1 MANLLLKNIG
11 TLVSGNMEEPIL
23 HADAIWIEEGLIKK
37 VGSLKD
43 MDEKTAN
50 TVIDCAGTTVTPGLI
65 DSHIHPVLG
74 DFTPRQKQLD
84 FLESE
89 VHGGVTTAIS
99 AGEVHLPGRPKDPA
113 GTKAL
118 AVLAAKAFAAFRPG
132 GMKVLGGSVILE
144 KGLVEKDFEE
154 LAREGVRVVG
164 EIGLG
169 SVKSPA
175 DAAPMVKWA
184 RNKGMVVMMHTGGT
198 SIPGSSTVG
207 LEQVLQSDPDIVS
220 HINGG
225 PTAVSIEEA
234 ENLITR
240 TSMAIEL
247 VHCGNIKAAVEI
259 GALIVKH
266 NALHR
271 VIIGND
277 APSGTGVVP
286 LGVLRVLS
294 LIAGM
299 TPIKPEQALCMA
311 TGNTARVYKLNRGT
325 VAEGKEADLVVMDAP
340 MGSVGQDALSALAAG
355 DVPAV
360 SMVLVDG
367 KIVVNISRNTP
378 PPVKKPTV
386 KNVGG

>member
-1 MANLLLKNIG
+1 MSKVLLKNIG
-11 TLVSGNMEEPIL
+11 TLVSGDIQKPIL
-23 HADAIWIEEGLIKK
+23 QADAIWIEEGLIKK
-37 VGSLKD
+37 VGFLKD
-43 MDEKTAN
+43 MDEKAAN
-50 TVIDCAGTTVTPGLI
+50 TVIDCAGTTVTPGLF
-65 DSHIHPVLG
+65 DSHVHPVLG
-74 DFTPRQKQLD
+74 DFTPRQKQQD

-118 AVLAAKAFAAFRPG
+118 AILAAKSFAAFRPG

-144 KGLVEKDFEE
+144 KGLVEKDFEDM
-154 LAREGVRVVG
+154 AKEGVRVVG

-169 SVKSPA
+169 SVKSPE

-184 RNKGMVVMMHTGGT
+184 RKNGMVVMMHTGGT
-198 SIPGSSTVG
+198 SIPGSTTVG
-207 LEQVLQSDPDIVS
+207 LQQVLGANPDIVS

-225 PTAVSIEEA
+225 PTACSIQEA
-234 ENLITR
+234 EKLITQ
-240 TSMAIEL
+240 TSMAIEF
-247 VHCGNIKAAVEI
+247 VHCGNMKTAVEI
-259 GALIVKH
+259 GSLLVKH

-271 VIIGND
+271 AIIGND

-294 LIAGM
+294 LLAGM
-299 TPIKPEQALCMA
+299 TPVKPEQALCMA
-311 TGNTARVYKLNRGT
+311 TGNTAKLYKLNRGILE
-325 VAEGKEADLVVMDAP
+325 AGREADIVVMDTP
-340 MGSVGQDALSALAAG
+340 MGSVGKDALAALAAG

-386 KNVGG
+386 AKG

>member
-1 MANLLLKNIG
+1 MSKVLLKNIG
-11 TLVSGNMEEPIL
+11 TLVSGDIQKPIL
-23 HADAIWIEEGLIKK
+23 QADAIWIEEGLIKK
-37 VGSLKD
+37 VGFLKD
-43 MDEKTAN
+43 MDEKAAN
-50 TVIDCAGTTVTPGLI
+50 TVIDCAGTTVTPGLF
-65 DSHIHPVLG
+65 DSHVHPVLG
-74 DFTPRQKQLD
+74 DFTPRQKQQD

-118 AVLAAKAFAAFRPG
+118 AILAAKSFAAFRPG

-144 KGLVEKDFEE
+144 KGLVEKDFEDM
-154 LAREGVRVVG
+154 AKEGVRVVG

-169 SVKSPA
+169 SVKSPG
-175 DAAPMVKWA
+175 DAAPMVNWA
-184 RNKGMVVMMHTGGT
+184 KKNGMVVMMHTGGT
-198 SIPGSSTVG
+198 SIPGSATVG
-207 LEQVLQSDPDIVS
+207 LEQVLGANPDVVS

-225 PTAVSIEEA
+225 PTACSIQEA
-234 ENLITR
+234 DKLISQ
-240 TSMAIEL
+240 TSMAIEF
-247 VHCGNIKAAVEI
+247 VHCGNMKTAVEI
-259 GALIVKH
+259 GSLLVKH

-271 VIIGND
+271 AIIGND

-294 LIAGM
+294 LLAGM
-299 TPIKPEQALCMA
+299 TPIKPEQAVCMA
-311 TGNTARVYKLNRGT
+311 TGNTAKLYKLNRGIL
-325 VAEGKEADLVVMDAP
+325 EPGREADIVIMDTP
-340 MGSVGQDALSALAAG
+340 MGSVGKDALAALAAG

-378 PPVKKPTV
+378 PPAKKPTV
-386 KNVGG
+386 AKA